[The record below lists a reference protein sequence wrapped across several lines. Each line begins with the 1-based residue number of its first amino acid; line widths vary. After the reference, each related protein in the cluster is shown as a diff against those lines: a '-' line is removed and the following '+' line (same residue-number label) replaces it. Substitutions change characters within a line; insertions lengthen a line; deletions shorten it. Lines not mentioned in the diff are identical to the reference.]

1 MLKTYNSLKDT
12 LPALLSSWMKS
23 RITVVS
29 SEAWPAASILDGVL
43 GNLLNCRGEVAKI
56 ILRRIR
62 VLKIKR
68 LPWIRE
74 LMSKNP
80 LLYVKRR
87 SLNLRRLKIKRD
99 ITFLYSMLSPSQLGD
114 IEPYPVRDETESFK
128 RDRLQCRGCKKTS

>member
-43 GNLLNCRGEVAKI
+43 GNLLNCRGEVASI

-62 VLKIKR
+62 VSKIKR

-74 LMSKNP
+74 LMSTKTA
-80 LLYVKRR
+80 
-87 SLNLRRLKIKRD
+87 S
-99 ITFLYSMLSPSQLGD
+99 
-114 IEPYPVRDETESFK
+114 VRE
-128 RDRLQCRGCKKTS
+128 KTQS